1 MKYLTALLFILLMIS
16 CKNGNSKAEDPAT
29 AETPLKPAV
38 EQREFPAFMDSL
50 FAKHGGY
57 DTWQQL
63 NYLGFGI
70 QKPSGLETHQI
81 DLKRR
86 RDKMITDK
94 FSLGFDGKEVWIKQ
108 DSAYFKSNPKFYHN
122 LMFYF
127 YAMPFVLGDKGIN
140 YGETEDLVYEGKT
153 YKGVKISYQDNVG
166 DSSKDNY
173 YLYVD
178 PQTGRMAWLAYTVT
192 FFSGATS
199 DKLSYIHYA
208 GWDTF
213 GGLLLPTRLEWHE
226 FKDGKLGGIANTVN
240 FSNVSIRETIPT
252 DVDFS
257 KPEGSVVVE

>member
-1 MKYLTALLFILLMIS
+1 MIS
-16 CKNGNSKAEDPAT
+16 CKNDNSKSENPTTDT
-29 AETPLKPAV
+29 TSLKPT
-38 EQREFPAFMDSL
+38 EHREFPAFIDSL
-50 FAKHGGY
+50 FTKHGGY

-63 NYLGFGI
+63 NYLTFGI
-70 QKPSGLETHQI
+70 QKPTGLETHQI

-86 RDKMITDK
+86 RDKMTTDK
-94 FSLGFDGKEVWIKQ
+94 FSLGFDGKAVWLKQ
-108 DSAYFKSNPKFYHN
+108 DSTFFKSNPKFYHN

-140 YGETEDLVYEGKT
+140 YGEVEDLVYEGKT
-153 YKGVKISYQDNVG
+153 YKGVKISYESNVG
-166 DSSKDNY
+166 DSPEDNY

-178 PQTGRMAWLAYTVT
+178 TQTGRMAWLAYTVT
-192 FFSGATS
+192 FFSGAPS

-240 FSNVSIRETIPT
+240 FSNISIRETIPT

-257 KPEGSVVVE
+257 KPEGSVIVE